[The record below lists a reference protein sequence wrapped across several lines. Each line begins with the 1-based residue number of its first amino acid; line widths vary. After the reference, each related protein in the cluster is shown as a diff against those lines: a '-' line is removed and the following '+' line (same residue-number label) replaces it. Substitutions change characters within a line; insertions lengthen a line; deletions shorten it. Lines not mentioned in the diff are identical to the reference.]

1 MARPTTF
8 KFGAGYIEAGDG
20 ATPEVF
26 EKICGFTKIDIDFN
40 KDTNDTTVPDCDDPD
55 APAWTE
61 RDVTALSAS
70 FSCSGVAAGTAL
82 PVFDRLYGDTE
93 SATIRIRIVG
103 GGVGGAT
110 PDRLVSG
117 KWHTKYKLGGQRGDK
132 WQVDFTGESDGE
144 VTNTSVAA
152 V

>member
-8 KFGAGYIEAGDG
+8 KYGAGYIEAGDA

-26 EKICGFTKIDIDFN
+26 AKICGFNEISVEFA
-40 KDTNDTTVPDCDDPD
+40 KDTNDVTVGDCDDPD

-61 RDVTALSAS
+61 RDVTSLSAS
-70 FSCSGVAAGTAL
+70 FSCSGVAAKEAMPTFEELFADA
-82 PVFDRLYGDTE
+82 VSR
-93 SATIRIRIVG
+93 TIRIRIVG
-103 GGVGGAT
+103 GGTGAGT
-110 PDRLVSG
+110 PDRLISG
-117 KWHTKYKLGGQRGDK
+117 KWHTKYSYKGSRGEK
-132 WQVDFTGESDGE
+132 WMVDFSGESDGA